1 MFTDREKWQAA
12 ERELNMRRRVYPSW
26 VASGRMT
33 QQEAD
38 RQIALMDAISDDY
51 QAKVMGE
58 S

>member
-1 MFTDREKWQAA
+1 
-12 ERELNMRRRVYPSW
+12 VYPGL
-26 VASGRMT
+26 VKSGRMT

-51 QAKVMGE
+51 RDRVM